1 MALTNFKNNQNQDN
15 GFDEMQ
21 RLMCSVSGCQNRWS
35 VHMSGDKPKCSKHQW
50 EKNPSDYKRPTVA
63 KTVTQ
68 TIRHWNETEN
78 DGEVF

>member
-1 MALTNFKNNQNQDN
+1 MTFAKPTPKQEST
-15 GFDEMQ
+15 FDDMQ
-21 RLMCSVSGCQNRWS
+21 RLMCSVPGCPNRWS

>member
-21 RLMCSVSGCQNRWS
+21 RLMCSVAGCPSRWS

-50 EKNPSDYKRPTVA
+50 EKNVSDYKRPVVA

-68 TIRHWNETEN
+68 TIRHWSETEN
-78 DGEVF
+78 DGEIF

>member
-21 RLMCSVSGCQNRWS
+21 RLMCSVAGCQNRWS

-50 EKNPSDYKRPTVA
+50 EKNASDYKRPIVA
-63 KTVTQ
+63 KPVSQTVQ
-68 TIRHWNETEN
+68 QWYEKEN
-78 DGEVF
+78 F